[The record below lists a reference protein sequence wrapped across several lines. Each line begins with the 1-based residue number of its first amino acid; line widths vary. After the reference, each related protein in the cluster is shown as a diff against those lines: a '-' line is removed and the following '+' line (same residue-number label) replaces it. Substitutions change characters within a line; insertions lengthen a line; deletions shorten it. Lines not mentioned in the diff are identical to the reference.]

1 MGNFTI
7 ATRYAN
13 ALLEATE
20 EKNTFDEVAKD
31 MELIF
36 NTFDA
41 SKELRVAI
49 ANPILTENKKIDIL
63 RELFGDKVG
72 EDALEFLIFVVRK
85 GRDEA
90 MYDILKR
97 FIELRDEKLGVVK
110 VLITSAFSLDENQK
124 EEIKKK
130 LTEYLQKDVRMQYK
144 VNPSLIGG
152 FTVRV
157 GDTVLDA
164 SVVHQLELLRN
175 KFLKEDFTFN

>member
-1 MGNFTI
+1 MGSYTI

-13 ALLEATE
+13 ALLESSE
-20 EKNTFDEVAKD
+20 EKNIFDSVAKD

-49 ANPILTENKKIDIL
+49 ANPILTEEKKIEIL
-63 RELFGDKVG
+63 REIFGNKVG
-72 EDALEFLIFVVRK
+72 KDSLEFLFFVVKK
-85 GRDEA
+85 GRDEII
-90 MYDILKR
+90 YDILKR
-97 FIELRDEKLGVVK
+97 FIELRDEKLNIVK
-110 VLITSAFSLDENQK
+110 VLVTSAFELDEKQK
-124 EEIKKK
+124 EEIKRK
-130 LTEYLQKDVRMQYK
+130 LTDYLHKDVRMKYK
-144 VNPSLIGG
+144 VTPSLIGG

-175 KFLKEDFTFN
+175 KFLKEDFSFN

>member
-13 ALLEATE
+13 ALLEASE
-20 EKNTFDEVAKD
+20 EKNTFVSVAKD

-49 ANPILTENKKIDIL
+49 SNPILTEEKKIEIL
-63 RELFGDKVG
+63 HEIFSGKVG
-72 EDALEFLIFVVRK
+72 KDSLDFLFFIIKK
-85 GRDEA
+85 GRNEVLF
-90 MYDILKR
+90 DILKR
-97 FIELRDEKLGVVK
+97 FIELKDEKLNIVK
-110 VLITSAFSLDENQK
+110 VLITSAFELDEKQK
-124 EEIKKK
+124 AEIKRK
-130 LTEYLQKDVRMQYK
+130 LAEYLKKDVRMQYK

-164 SVVHQLELLRN
+164 SVVHQLELLRD
-175 KFLKEDFTFN
+175 KFLKEEFSLN

>member
-13 ALLEATE
+13 ALLEASE
-20 EKNTFDEVAKD
+20 EKNTFDAVAKD

-36 NTFDA
+36 NTFDS

-49 ANPILTENKKIDIL
+49 SNPILSEEKKINIL
-63 RELFGDKVG
+63 REIFGGKVSS
-72 EDALEFLIFVVRK
+72 DSLEFLFFVVKK
-85 GRDEA
+85 GRDEV
-90 MYDILKR
+90 MFDILKR
-97 FIELRDEKLGVVK
+97 FMELRDDKMNIVK
-110 VLITSAFSLDENQK
+110 VLITSAFELNEKQK
-124 EEIKKK
+124 SEIKSK
-130 LTEYLQKDVRMQYK
+130 LTGYLQKDVRMQYK
-144 VNPSLIGG
+144 VNPTLIGG

-175 KFLKEDFTFN
+175 KFLKEEFLLN

>member
-13 ALLEATE
+13 ALLEASE
-20 EKNTFDEVAKD
+20 EKNTFDAVAKD

-36 NTFDA
+36 NTFDS

-49 ANPILTENKKIDIL
+49 SNPILSEEKKNNIL
-63 RELFGDKVG
+63 REIFGGKVSS
-72 EDALEFLIFVVRK
+72 DSLEFLFFVVKK
-85 GRDEA
+85 GRDEV
-90 MYDILKR
+90 MFDILKR
-97 FIELRDEKLGVVK
+97 FMELRDDKMNIVK
-110 VLITSAFSLDENQK
+110 VLITSAFELNEKQK
-124 EEIKKK
+124 SEIKSK
-130 LTEYLQKDVRMQYK
+130 LTGYLQKDVRMQYK
-144 VNPSLIGG
+144 VNPTLIGG

-175 KFLKEDFTFN
+175 KFLKEEFLLN